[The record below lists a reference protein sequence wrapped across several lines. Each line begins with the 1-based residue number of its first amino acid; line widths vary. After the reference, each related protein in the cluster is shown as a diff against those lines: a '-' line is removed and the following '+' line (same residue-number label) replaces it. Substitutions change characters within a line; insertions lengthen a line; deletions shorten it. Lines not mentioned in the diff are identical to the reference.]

1 MLINDFI
8 EEKEL
13 RIISF
18 SIFLVKEIE
27 RKIQNKLLHNKEQ
40 INRYI
45 EKQVEFFLK
54 SLSAQKSLKNVYKY
68 QILSNVHFKLNYL
81 LKSGVLLSNI

>member
-1 MLINDFI
+1 MHITEFI

-27 RKIQNKLLHNKEQ
+27 RKIQNKLLYNKEQ

-68 QILSNVHFKLNYL
+68 QILSNVHFKLKYL
-81 LKSGVLLSNI
+81 LKNGILLSFI